1 MSKQQLRFGVA
12 YLGNNLKNKKMTFT
26 EKLRKRQNDKNN
38 IKRLAAQRRI
48 YSKAKE
54 INYLI
59 FGLVVLIPIVVSV
72 LTTIPSLVFLQ
83 NPNVTLLFHAYT
95 VFMVFLQYFLTTHI
109 EKLKKYAAYIQLESD
124 MKVFDLKWNDRLLG
138 PKVDNTELVVKEF
151 DKFPKKDL
159 SDLNNWYDLSGLEKK
174 KREEVIRICQR
185 QNLQWNSTLY
195 KRINIGFNILIWGN
209 FGIFVFITPFFRL
222 NMAQM
227 INSAVN
233 FIPLITW
240 ILDVNK
246 NYQKNKN
253 ILDEL
258 KKLISNKGYSN
269 ILAVIIE
276 AKFTE
281 YRQNDSLIPDW
292 LYSLFRRKDNKI
304 HQEAQTF
311 TINDH

>member
-12 YLGNNLKNKKMTFT
+12 YLGNNLKNKEMTFT
-26 EKLRKRQNDKNN
+26 EELRKRQNDKNN

-48 YSKAKE
+48 YSKAKK

-109 EKLKKYAAYIQLESD
+109 EKMKKHAAYIQLESD

-209 FGIFVFITPFFRL
+209 FGIFVFIIPFFRL

>member
-12 YLGNNLKNKKMTFT
+12 YLGNNLKNKEMTFT

-48 YSKAKE
+48 YSKAKK

-109 EKLKKYAAYIQLESD
+109 EKMKKHAAYIQLESD

-209 FGIFVFITPFFRL
+209 FGIFVFIIPFFRL

>member
-1 MSKQQLRFGVA
+1 MRFGVV
-12 YLGNNLKNKKMTFT
+12 YLRNNLKNKEMTFT
-26 EKLRKRQNDKNN
+26 EELRKRQNDKNN

-48 YSKAKE
+48 YSKAKK

-83 NPNVTLLFHAYT
+83 NPNVTLLLHAYT

-109 EKLKKYAAYIQLESD
+109 EKMKKHAAYIQLESD
-124 MKVFDLKWNDRLLG
+124 MKVFDLKWNDCLLG

-159 SDLNNWYDLSGLEKK
+159 SDLNNWYDLSELEKK

-195 KRINIGFNILIWGN
+195 KRINIGFNILIWGS
-209 FGIFVFITPFFRL
+209 FGIFVFIIPFFRL

-269 ILAVIIE
+269 ILAVMIE

>member
-1 MSKQQLRFGVA
+1 
-12 YLGNNLKNKKMTFT
+12 MTFT
-26 EKLRKRQNDKNN
+26 EELRKRQNDKNN

-48 YSKAKE
+48 YSKAKK

-59 FGLVVLIPIVVSV
+59 FGLVVLIPIIVSV

-83 NPNVTLLFHAYT
+83 NPNVTLLLHAYT

-109 EKLKKYAAYIQLESD
+109 EKMKKHAAYIQLESD
-124 MKVFDLKWNDRLLG
+124 MKVFDLKWNDCLLG

-159 SDLNNWYDLSGLEKK
+159 SDLNNWYDLSELEKK

-195 KRINIGFNILIWGN
+195 KRINIGFNILIWGS
-209 FGIFVFITPFFRL
+209 FGIFVFIIPFFRL

-269 ILAVIIE
+269 ILAVMIE

>member
-1 MSKQQLRFGVA
+1 MRFGVA
-12 YLGNNLKNKKMTFT
+12 YLGNNLKNKEMTFT
-26 EKLRKRQNDKNN
+26 EELRKRQNDKNN

-48 YSKAKE
+48 YSKAKK

-109 EKLKKYAAYIQLESD
+109 EKMKKHAAYIQLESD

-195 KRINIGFNILIWGN
+195 KRINIGFNILIWGS
-209 FGIFVFITPFFRL
+209 FGIFVFIIPFFRL

>member
-1 MSKQQLRFGVA
+1 MRFGVV
-12 YLGNNLKNKKMTFT
+12 YLGNNLKNKEMTFT
-26 EKLRKRQNDKNN
+26 EELRKRQNDKNN

-48 YSKAKE
+48 YSKAKK

-83 NPNVTLLFHAYT
+83 NPNVTLLLHAYT

-109 EKLKKYAAYIQLESD
+109 EKMKKHAAYIQLESD

-195 KRINIGFNILIWGN
+195 KRINIGFNILIWGS
-209 FGIFVFITPFFRL
+209 FGIFVFIIPFFRL

-269 ILAVIIE
+269 ILAVMIE

>member
-12 YLGNNLKNKKMTFT
+12 YLGNNLKNKEMTFT
-26 EKLRKRQNDKNN
+26 EELRKRQNDKNN

-48 YSKAKE
+48 YSKAKK

-83 NPNVTLLFHAYT
+83 NPNVTLLLHAYT

-109 EKLKKYAAYIQLESD
+109 EKMKKHAAYIQLESD

-209 FGIFVFITPFFRL
+209 FGIFVFIIPFFRL